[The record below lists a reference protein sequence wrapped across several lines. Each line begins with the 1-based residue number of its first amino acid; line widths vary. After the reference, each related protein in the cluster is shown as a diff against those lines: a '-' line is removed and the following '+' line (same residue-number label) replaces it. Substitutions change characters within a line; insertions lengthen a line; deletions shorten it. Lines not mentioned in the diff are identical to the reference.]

1 MRSKS
6 TYCTTFGEGYT
17 NLDPLVLYPELL
29 EHIHRL
35 FQSQLG
41 IATLILQ
48 LIVKSLQIVN
58 AL

>member
-41 IATLILQ
+41 IATLILKFTHQ
-48 LIVKSLQIVN
+48 RREY
-58 AL
+58 